1 MRKKETSFSASV
13 TREVIRILRTDGK
26 MPVTKIAEVIGKS
39 NNTVYNMA
47 QGKATLSADEY
58 GKLVFSGS
66 LPGSVLT
73 ALRNTT
79 MEDVKKRVSQ
89 AGELA
94 KKIYDSG
101 SERGIGFS
109 KAAAKKAARTT
120 GRILQAAGDFI
131 KAFGGDE

>member
-1 MRKKETSFSASV
+1 MKKKEAGFSASA
-13 TREVIRILRTDGK
+13 TKRVIGILRTDGK
-26 MPVTKIAEVIGKS
+26 MPVTKIAEIIGKS

-66 LPGSVLT
+66 LPSSVI
-73 ALRNTT
+73 AVLRSIT
-79 MEDVKKRVSQ
+79 MEDVKKRLSL

-94 KKIYDSG
+94 QKICAGG
-101 SERGIGFS
+101 SERGIRFS

-120 GRILQAAGDFI
+120 GRILQAAGEFI
-131 KAFGGDE
+131 KALGDK